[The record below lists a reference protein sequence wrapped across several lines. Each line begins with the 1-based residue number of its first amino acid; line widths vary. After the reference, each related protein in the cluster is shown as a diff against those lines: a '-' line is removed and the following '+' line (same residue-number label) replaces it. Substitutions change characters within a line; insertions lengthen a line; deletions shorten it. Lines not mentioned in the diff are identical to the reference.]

1 MAGLETGNHEPVD
14 LKPLRD
20 NRTCIFL
27 AIVNR
32 WIESSKDGAF
42 PSVDDDG
49 RFVSMIS
56 SRRGPTGMRLIIA
69 GLPSIEIGLSLI
81 VQRRF
86 VLRK

>member
-20 NRTCIFL
+20 NRTCIFF

-42 PSVDDDG
+42 PLVDDG
-49 RFVSMIS
+49 ARFVSMIS
-56 SRRGPTGMRLIIA
+56 SRRGPTGMIIG

-81 VQRRF
+81 MQRRF

>member
-20 NRTCIFL
+20 NRSCIFF

-32 WIESSKDGAF
+32 WIESSKDGAY
-42 PSVDDDG
+42 SLVDDG
-49 RFVSMIS
+49 GWFVSMIS
-56 SRRGPTGMRLIIA
+56 SRRGPTGMRLIIG

-81 VQRRF
+81 MQRRF